1 MDEAK
6 WMGTK
11 ISELSKEQ
19 LIAVVEWCG
28 DEILRLRKDRQI
40 LYRYADKSKVLMCG
54 EDIPLEVPLKRKETR
69 IDNDIQKLLNEIE
82 SKISAIRQI
91 AAREAD
97 NVR

>member
-1 MDEAK
+1 
-6 WMGTK
+6 MGTK

-19 LIAVVEWCG
+19 LIDVVEWCG
-28 DEILRLRKDRQI
+28 YEILRLRKDRQT
-40 LYRYADKSKVLMCG
+40 LYQYADKSKVLMCG
-54 EDIPLEVPLKRKETR
+54 ADIPLEVPLKRKATR

>member
-1 MDEAK
+1 
-6 WMGTK
+6 MGTK

-19 LIAVVEWCG
+19 LISVVEWCG
-28 DEILRLRKDRQI
+28 EEILRLRKDRAP
-40 LYRYADKSKVLMCG
+40 LYEFADKSKVLMSVSS
-54 EDIPLEVPLKRKETR
+54 IPLEVPSKRKATR

-82 SKISAIRQI
+82 SNISAIRQI

>member
-1 MDEAK
+1 
-6 WMGTK
+6 
-11 ISELSKEQ
+11 
-19 LIAVVEWCG
+19 
-28 DEILRLRKDRQI
+28 
-40 LYRYADKSKVLMCG
+40 MCG

>member
-28 DEILRLRKDRQI
+28 DEILRLRKDRAT
-40 LYRYADKSKVLMCG
+40 LYEFADKSKVLMSVSS
-54 EDIPLEVPLKRKETR
+54 IPLEVPLKRKATR